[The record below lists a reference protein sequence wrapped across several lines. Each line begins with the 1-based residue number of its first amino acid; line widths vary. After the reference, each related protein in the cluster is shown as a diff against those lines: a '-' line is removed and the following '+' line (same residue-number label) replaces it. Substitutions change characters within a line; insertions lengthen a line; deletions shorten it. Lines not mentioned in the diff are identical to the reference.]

1 MMVQERSR
9 EQRLRR
15 AAQRQGYKLVKSR
28 RRDPRALGYGR
39 WYIVDV
45 AGNYIVVGT
54 EGGHANM
61 DLDAVEEWLTS
72 EREQQD

>member
-15 AAQRQGYKLVKSR
+15 AAERQGYKLVKSR
-28 RRDPRALGYGR
+28 RRDPRALGYGC

-45 AGNYIVVGT
+45 GRKCIVVGT
-54 EGGHANM
+54 EGGYPNM

-72 EREQQD
+72 EREEQD

>member
-15 AAQRQGYKLVKSR
+15 AAERQGYKLVKSR

-39 WYIVDV
+39 WYIVE
-45 AGNYIVVGT
+45 AERNFIVIGT
-54 EGGHANM
+54 EGGHPNM

-72 EREQQD
+72 EREEQA